1 MSKCKV
7 FKNGFVLLKE
17 ILRVKKKMF
26 YLKPPK
32 RVTTIIILVKVF
44 PKRQSAWTAA
54 NTSGSQL
61 ASKTSIWVQHTLQPQ
76 KCVPT

>member
-17 ILRVKKKMF
+17 ILRVKKMF
-26 YLKPPK
+26 YLEPPK

-44 PKRQSAWTAA
+44 PKRQSVWTAA

-61 ASKTSIWVQHTLQPQ
+61 ASKTSVWVQHTLQPQ